1 MIAYKIGETVL
12 KVTRLYG
19 KETPAWVMVTKD
31 LLASYSNQSRSIEQ
45 FTLLTGKEASDRWE
59 RHLEWRKYW
68 SDAGVMQGVVEW

>member
-12 KVTRLYG
+12 KVTRRYG
-19 KETPAWVMVTKD
+19 KEIPSWVMVTKD
-31 LLASYSNQSRSIEQ
+31 LLASYSNQSRFIEQ